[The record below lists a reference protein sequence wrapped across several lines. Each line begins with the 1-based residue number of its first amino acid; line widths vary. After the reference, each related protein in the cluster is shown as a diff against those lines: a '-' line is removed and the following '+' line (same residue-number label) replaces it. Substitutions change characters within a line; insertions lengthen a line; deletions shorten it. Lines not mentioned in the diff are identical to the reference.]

1 MTDNNLEQQNLK
13 ILTKDFYLEEI
24 DNNLEKILIRLNKL
38 DTLTDNYFTIT
49 QLLKDMKIDNKII
62 IQKLEN

>member
-1 MTDNNLEQQNLK
+1 MT
-13 ILTKDFYLEEI
+13 

-38 DTLTDNYFTIT
+38 DTLTDNYSTIT
-49 QLLKDMKIDNKII
+49 KFLKDIKNDNKII